1 MLSEERQSL
10 ILERLRTKRAVTVQE
25 LVQDLDSSAATIRR
39 DLTELHQK
47 GLLQKVHGGAVSCE
61 CRLFHH
67 RNPICRR
74 KPICLLMEKTAIAQA
89 AATLIEEHDFVFI
102 DAGTTTEMMLP
113 FVNAKNV
120 TFVTNG
126 TSHAAALAARY
137 RRVILLGG
145 QVKAVTGA
153 IIGDTALQQLD
164 VFNFTKGFFG
174 TNGVSIKGG
183 FSTPD
188 PAEAAIKAKAIHKCH
203 RAYVLCDSSKFD
215 KISSVTFAPLESATI
230 ITTKVKGAYH
240 NYTEIKEVEP

>member
-47 GLLQKVHGGAVSCE
+47 GLLQKVHGGAVSCDVDYFTTE
-61 CRLFHH
+61 PDMSTKANLFTD
-67 RNPICRR
+67 
-74 KPICLLMEKTAIAQA
+74 EKTAIAQA

-188 PAEAAIKAKAIHKCH
+188 SAEAAIKAKAIHKCH

>member
-1 MLSEERQSL
+1 MSQ
-10 ILERLRTKRAVTVQE
+10 T
-25 LVQDLDSSAATIRR
+25 
-39 DLTELHQK
+39 
-47 GLLQKVHGGAVSCE
+47 
-61 CRLFHH
+61 
-67 RNPICRR
+67 
-74 KPICLLMEKTAIAQA
+74 
-89 AATLIEEHDFVFI
+89 
-102 DAGTTTEMMLP
+102 
-113 FVNAKNV
+113 
-120 TFVTNG
+120 G

-183 FSTPD
+183 FQYTGSGRSSYQ
-188 PAEAAIKAKAIHKCH
+188 AKAIHKCH